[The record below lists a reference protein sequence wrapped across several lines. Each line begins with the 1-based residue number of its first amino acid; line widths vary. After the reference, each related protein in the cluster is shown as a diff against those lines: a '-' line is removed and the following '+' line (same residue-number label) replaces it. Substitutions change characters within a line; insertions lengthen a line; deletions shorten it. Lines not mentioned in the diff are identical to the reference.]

1 MFACSD
7 SIAHFILSWFFLI
20 ITVVEIDG
28 EDVTNLNLKEITEI
42 MMEKQNQERLL
53 TVITSMYTESSKS
66 VGTV

>member
-7 SIAHFILSWFFLI
+7 SIAHFILSWLFLI